1 MNYNDKEL
9 ADEFIREFMASSH
22 KYDILFERDS
32 VIALMIAFQ
41 KIRLE
46 D

>member
-1 MNYNDKEL
+1 MDEKEI
-9 ADEFIREFMASSH
+9 ADEFISEFMTPNH

-41 KIRLE
+41 KIKDR

>member
-1 MNYNDKEL
+1 MNNEKEL
-9 ADEFIREFMASSH
+9 AENFIQEFMVGSH
-22 KYDILFERDS
+22 KYDILFEKDS